1 MNNFSGINLK
11 VSPDLKRMSH
21 VQRNTKK
28 FASKIKRE
36 NLEKEEEENKHSA
49 RSSSFSDKKPSQNP
63 GSNIKN
69 AAIVQMDDSL
79 NSLQNKNNHIIN
91 IKNMEKELDSLMDKL
106 IINLRERKVNSSA
119 YNSSN
124 FGLNFDNVFKT
135 NTSQIIK
142 VKAVLINS
150 EEKKNPLNI
159 FKSEIPNKLDFNK
172 EKDENKCK

>member
-1 MNNFSGINLK
+1 MNNFSGINFK

-28 FASKIKRE
+28 VASKIKRE
-36 NLEKEEEENKHSA
+36 NLEKEEEENKHSG
-49 RSSSFSDKKPSQNP
+49 SSSSYSDKKLPQNP
-63 GSNIKN
+63 CSNVKN
-69 AAIVQMDDSL
+69 AAIVEMDDSL

-91 IKNMEKELDSLMDKL
+91 IKNMEKELDRLMDKL
-106 IINLRERKVNSSA
+106 IINLRERKVNSTA

-135 NTSQIIK
+135 STSQIIK

-150 EEKKNPLNI
+150 EEKKNPINI
-159 FKSEIPNKLDFNK
+159 FKSEIPNQFNK